1 MLLEKESQGP
11 SGGQE
16 PTWSRRYRVLVGTKK
31 IWSIKKDGVCPN
43 NLDGKARVSVVKQE
57 VFSCCKNRRYLESA
71 FGCSVV
77 EELERKVQ
85 CMDEKELLVAN

>member
-1 MLLEKESQGP
+1 MACIRITSAEKRESLL
-11 SGGQE
+11 
-16 PTWSRRYRVLVGTKK
+16 L
-31 IWSIKKDGVCPN
+31 N
-43 NLDGKARVSVVKQE
+43 NSVAKQE
-57 VFSCCKNRRYLESA
+57 VFSCWKNRRYLESA